1 MDKDQQIAAIKSALA
16 AIDSAIAQAE
26 AALRTAS
33 NSDDI
38 RSLTS
43 TLVDLRSERSR
54 LQAQLD
60 DLEAAIVQ
68 VEPVGGAPV
77 TLAAR
82 APKGSSKKA
91 DLKVLHKQLD
101 AAITDRSVVDATL
114 KFATGVKERAK
125 RLRVMGD
132 SSAR

>member
-1 MDKDQQIAAIKSALA
+1 MDKDQQIAAIKIGLA
-16 AIDSAIAQAE
+16 AIDSAIVQTE

-33 NSDDI
+33 NPDDI

-60 DLEAAIVQ
+60 DLEAAIVEVQ
-68 VEPVGGAPV
+68 PVAGAPAA
-77 TLAAR
+77 LASR
-82 APKGSSKKA
+82 AAKGSATKA

-125 RLRVMGD
+125 RLRMMGD